1 MLGVEVRE
9 LGGLGAWIGGG
20 VKKRSCV
27 GEPMS
32 FWTTS
37 LKSILLYCKLVVDA
51 AIAVAVAV
59 VAAVFVIVESVV
71 VIMGDWD

>member
-1 MLGVEVRE
+1 M
-9 LGGLGAWIGGG
+9 
-20 VKKRSCV
+20 
-27 GEPMS
+27 
-32 FWTTS
+32 
-37 LKSILLYCKLVVDA
+37 VDA